1 MVMRAGDAMRLKL
14 YQEVAV
20 TRDMPEENLKA
31 GDVAVLV
38 DYVPHPRGGE
48 EGAILEVFN
57 AVGETIAVA
66 TVPASAIAPLRADQ
80 MPAVRMILQPA

>member
-1 MVMRAGDAMRLKL
+1 MRLKL

-20 TRDMPEENLKA
+20 TRDIASENLKA

-38 DYVPHPRGGE
+38 DYVRHPRGGE

-57 AVGETIAVA
+57 AVGETIGVA
-66 TVPASAIAPLRADQ
+66 TVPVSVIAPLRADQ
-80 MPAVRMILQPA
+80 VPAVRLILQPA